1 MARLKPCDIISPS
14 LVGKNRVYQAG
25 AMSIFYLSILLTIIS
40 NVLYHIFLK
49 LLPSGTHPAVSLI
62 VAYGSALVACL
73 LYLLLFPPA
82 EGLLPAMRKVSWV
95 NIALGLAIVGLELG
109 FILAYRAGWNISLA
123 GIVSASAVALILLPV
138 GLLAFKERISPIN
151 VLGVALC
158 IGGLV
163 LVNIGK

>member
-1 MARLKPCDIISPS
+1 
-14 LVGKNRVYQAG
+14 
-25 AMSIFYLSILLTIIS
+25 MSIFYLSILLTIIS

-82 EGLLPAMRKVSWV
+82 EGLLPSLRKVSWV

-123 GIVSASAVALILLPV
+123 GIVSASAVAIILLPV

>member
-1 MARLKPCDIISPS
+1 
-14 LVGKNRVYQAG
+14 
-25 AMSIFYLSILLTIIS
+25 MSIFYFSILLTIIS

-62 VAYGSALVACL
+62 VAYGSALAACL
-73 LYLLLFPPA
+73 VYLFFFPPV
-82 EGLLPAMRKVSWV
+82 EGFLPSLRKLNWVSV
-95 NIALGLAIVGLELG
+95 GVGLAIVGLETG

-123 GIVSASAVALILLPV
+123 GIVSASAVAIILIPV
-138 GLLAFKERISPIN
+138 GLLAFKERINPIN
-151 VLGVALC
+151 FLGVALC